1 MELKKSIVLLATKI
15 ENLETLKYHIF
26 FKKTLGLLFAVTVVM
41 IIKNMFKEEESVEI
55 LKIVCLSNSIE

>member
-26 FKKTLGLLFAVTVVM
+26 FKKTLGLLLAVTVVM
-41 IIKNMFKEEESVEI
+41 IIKNMFKEEESVEL
-55 LKIVCLSNSIE
+55 LKIVGLSNNLE

>member
-1 MELKKSIVLLATKI
+1 MELKKSIVSLATKI

>member
-1 MELKKSIVLLATKI
+1 MELKKSIVLLAINI

>member
-1 MELKKSIVLLATKI
+1 MELEKSIVLLGINI

>member
-1 MELKKSIVLLATKI
+1 MELKKSIVLLAINI

-26 FKKTLGLLFAVTVVM
+26 FKKKLGLLFAVTVVM

>member
-1 MELKKSIVLLATKI
+1 MELKKSIVLLAINI

-55 LKIVCLSNSIE
+55 LKIVCLSHSIE

>member
-1 MELKKSIVLLATKI
+1 MELKKSSVLLGINI